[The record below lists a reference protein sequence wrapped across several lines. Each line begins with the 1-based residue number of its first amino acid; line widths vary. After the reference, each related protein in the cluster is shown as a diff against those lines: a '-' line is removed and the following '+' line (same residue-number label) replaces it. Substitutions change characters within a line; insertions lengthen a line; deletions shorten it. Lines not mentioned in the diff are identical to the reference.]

1 MGTYPLKS
9 NLVCK
14 ACDSQEIRILCTI
27 EGVPV
32 HSVKLERS
40 RSAALDLPR
49 GNIRLGFCES
59 CGFIFNTAYD
69 PSSHNYY
76 SDRYE
81 STQACST
88 TFNEFHRRLAVSLI
102 DRFDLRGKTIIEI
115 GCGQGEF
122 LSLLCE
128 LGSNRGIGFDPAY
141 IEQKLSHEP
150 FGDLTFIKDFYSEKY
165 ANYSSDFVCCK
176 MTLEHI
182 HNPKDFISMVRRSV
196 GSRRETVVF
205 FQVPDV
211 TRILRDI
218 AFWDIYYEHCSY
230 FSPESIVS
238 LFQHCGFDILNVNTE
253 YDNQYLMIAA
263 VPGRSSEEIDKN
275 RNENINLLKKD
286 VDFFINNYQNK
297 LDGWKIKLNELKD
310 SGSKPVIWGGG
321 SKGVAFLT
329 TLGVEDEIAYA
340 VDINPRKH
348 GTYLAGSGHM
358 VVGPQY
364 LKEYHPDVILVMN
377 PVYTN
382 EIRVT
387 LQELGVHA
395 ELIPVG

>member
-1 MGTYPLKS
+1 
-9 NLVCK
+9 
-14 ACDSQEIRILCTI
+14 
-27 EGVPV
+27 
-32 HSVKLERS
+32 VKLERS
-40 RSAALDLPR
+40 RSEALDLPK

-59 CGFIFNTAYD
+59 CGFIFNAAYD
-69 PSSHNYY
+69 PSFHNYY

-141 IEQKLSHEP
+141 IEQKMSHEP

-196 GSRRETVVF
+196 GSLRETVVF

-238 LFQHCGFDILNVNTE
+238 LFQNCGFDTLNVNTE

-263 VPGRSSEEIDKN
+263 VPGRSSEEIDMN
-275 RNENINLLKKD
+275 RNENINSLKKD

-297 LDGWKIKLNELKD
+297 LDGWKIKLDELKD

-358 VVGPQY
+358 VVGPQF
-364 LKEYHPDVILVMN
+364 LKEYQPDVILVMN

-387 LQELGVHA
+387 LQELGIHA